1 MAENY
6 FLTLVG
12 AACGLFAAF
21 FVFVLGRLWLQTVPP
36 LVRRWRYRGVNI
48 SGEWKGLG
56 TGSVPAAGEWSEAAL
71 NLKQHSADLRGLMT
85 IRTQSAGRSFDLT
98 LQVTGKVTGD
108 YAALGLSPAGKA
120 TGSVATALLKIE
132 GGGGALN
139 GQLLYRHPLADTV
152 DVILLSVHRAES
164 SATPRLHPAYR
175 PAPDVQPLQAGAPF
189 GLATKS

>member
-1 MAENY
+1 MAENS
-6 FLTLVG
+6 LLLLVG
-12 AACGLFAAF
+12 ATCGLFAAF
-21 FVFVLGRLWLQTVPP
+21 FVFVLGRLWVQTVPP
-36 LVRRWRYRGVNI
+36 LLRHWRYRGVNI
-48 SGEWKGLG
+48 AGEWKGLG
-56 TGSVPAAGEWSEAAL
+56 TAATPAAGEWSEAAL

-132 GGGGALN
+132 GGGALN

-164 SATPRLHPAYR
+164 SATPRLHPA
-175 PAPDVQPLQAGAPF
+175 PQLAAGVQALQAGAPF

>member
-56 TGSVPAAGEWSEAAL
+56 TGSVPASGEWSEVAL
-71 NLKQHSADLRGLMT
+71 NLKQHSADLRGLMM
-85 IRTQSAGRSFDLT
+85 IRSQSAGRSFDLN
-98 LQVTGKVTGD
+98 LQVTGKVTGG
-108 YAALGLSPAGKA
+108 YAALNLSPAGKA
-120 TGSVATALLKIE
+120 TASVATALLKVE
-132 GGGGALN
+132 GGGALN

-152 DVILLSVHRAES
+152 DLIQMSVHRAES
-164 SATPRLHPAYR
+164 SATPRLHPASR